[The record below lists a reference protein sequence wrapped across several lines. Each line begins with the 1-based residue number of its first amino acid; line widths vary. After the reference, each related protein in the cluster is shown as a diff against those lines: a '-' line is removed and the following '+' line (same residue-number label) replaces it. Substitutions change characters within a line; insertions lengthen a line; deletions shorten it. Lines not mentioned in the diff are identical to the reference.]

1 VAPTHSRRAL
11 VSVNYHYYQQLLSGD
26 HLHHGLLG
34 PLRDRPRSWAIGM
47 GISSLQ
53 DICDS

>member
-26 HLHHGLLG
+26 HLHHGLLAPITNSETLLNVEG
-34 PLRDRPRSWAIGM
+34 SPAT
-47 GISSLQ
+47 SLPNT
-53 DICDS
+53 S

>member
-26 HLHHGLLG
+26 HLHHGLLAHA
-34 PLRDRPRSWAIGM
+34 PRQRFLS
-47 GISSLQ
+47 Q
-53 DICDS
+53 